1 MHTKLHPIQP
11 LKFAIDAKLSLA
23 PEVSNVSLRQQVVE
37 ALRYAIA
44 QGHFKAGEKLVE
56 RELCEQLAV
65 SRASLREALRE
76 LETDGAVVSL
86 VNRGVFVSTINVR
99 SAREIY
105 QIRAMLESI
114 LAERFALYATKAQV
128 LILEDCVEQLAQAY
142 STGQGVVQAKNGFYE
157 SLSAG
162 ADHDLAA
169 SMLRS
174 IQLRASQLRLL
185 TLADPDRVRH
195 SLSEIRAVVRAIKKR
210 DSAGAMAAA
219 RTHVENAGALALRLL
234 ERNNQLAGTAN
245 SSRVFW

>member
-1 MHTKLHPIQP
+1 V
-11 LKFAIDAKLSLA
+11 A
-23 PEVSNVSLRQQVVE
+23 
-37 ALRYAIA
+37 ALRDAIA
-44 QGHFKAGEKLVE
+44 RGHYQAGERLVE
-56 RELCEQLAV
+56 RELCERLAI

-76 LETDGAVVSL
+76 LETDGVVVSL
-86 VNRGVFVSTINVR
+86 VNRGVFVSTISVR
-99 SAREIY
+99 SAREVY

-114 LAERFALYATKAQV
+114 LAERCALYASKAQ
-128 LILEDCVEQLAQAY
+128 ILALEESVEQLAQAY
-142 STGQGVVQAKNGFYE
+142 ATGRGVVQAKNGFYE
-157 SLSAG
+157 SLASG

-169 SMLRS
+169 SMLRG

-234 ERNNQLAGTAN
+234 ERNDQLAGAVTSLRAT
-245 SSRVFW
+245 R